1 MDLLSASII
10 DQILKTNA
18 ILRADTVPRQ
28 PEPKED
34 ESSRKSDNLEE
45 ERNPTK
51 KSKKNRDRK
60 ARRKKRDMY

>member
-10 DQILKTNA
+10 DQILKTDG

-34 ESSRKSDNLEE
+34 EYSRKSENLVE
-45 ERNPTK
+45 ERHPTK
-51 KSKKNRDRK
+51 KSKKNIGRK
-60 ARRKKRDMY
+60 ARRKN